1 MANRQVIEYH
11 IEHNREGSYFSL
23 PFTMPPD
30 TEILTLNY
38 RYQRYREVDNP
49 IENGAFTSKQEVN
62 IIDLGLIAP
71 DGSQVGASGSDKN
84 EIILSAISATPG
96 YLPQPLVSG
105 EWRILVGAYKVVP
118 QGVTVKYELTFTP
131 KHLRLLKGDFHT
143 HTVASDGVLTAAELG
158 RHALS
163 HGLDFVAV
171 TDHNQFASAAAFPQ
185 LPGLTFI
192 PGIEW
197 THYQGHANF
206 LGIDRSYDEAFA
218 TNTPEETLNRFEI
231 ARQRG
236 ALIVINHPFEAG
248 CGFQLDINSLPFD
261 CLEIWNGPMRVS
273 NLQAVGLWQSM
284 LVMGKKIPMC
294 GGSDYHRD
302 GLFQILGGPTTC
314 VYAMSSSSEDIL
326 LALKQGHA
334 FVIYAP
340 NGPSAALTAGDA
352 IMGDTTAWV
361 NHQKLQIS
369 IDGLVNGDSVRIV
382 TAQGS
387 DTILEAP
394 SAGSLNMAYAVKQPG
409 FARLEI
415 WRAFLP
421 GLPMLPALI
430 SNPIYFAG

>member
-1 MANRQVIEYH
+1 MAHKKVIEFH
-11 IEHNREGSYFSL
+11 IEHSREGSYFTL

-30 TEILTLNY
+30 TEIMTLNY
-38 RYQRYREVDNP
+38 RYQRYREADSP
-49 IENGAFTSKQEVN
+49 IENGVFTSKQEVN

-71 DGSQVGASGSDKN
+71 DGSQVGASGSDKS
-84 EIILSAISATPG
+84 EISLSAVSATPG
-96 YLPQPLVSG
+96 YQPHPLVNG
-105 EWRILVGAYKVVP
+105 EWQILVGAYKVVP
-118 QGVTVKYELTFTP
+118 EGVMVRYELTFTP

-143 HTVASDGVLTAAELG
+143 HTIASDGVLTTDELG
-158 RHALS
+158 RHALR

-171 TDHNQFASAAAFPQ
+171 TDHNQFVSTTALPQ
-185 LPGLTFI
+185 TPGLTFI
-192 PGIEW
+192 PGVEW

-206 LGIDRSYDEAFA
+206 LGVDQPYDETFA
-218 TNTPEETLNRFEI
+218 TNTAEEALRRFES

-248 CGFQLDINSLPFD
+248 CGFQLDMHSLPFD

-273 NLQAVGLWQSM
+273 NLQAVGLWQSL
-284 LVMGKKIPMC
+284 LVGGKKIPVC

-302 GLFQILGGPTTC
+302 GLFQILSGPTTC
-314 VYAMSSSSEDIL
+314 VYAMSPSAEDIL

-334 FVIYAP
+334 FIIYAP
-340 NGPSAALTAGDA
+340 NGPSAALTAGEA
-352 IMGDTTAWV
+352 IMGDTAAWAS
-361 NHQKLQIS
+361 HQRLQVS
-369 IDGLVNGDSVRIV
+369 IDGLANGDSVRIV
-382 TAQGS
+382 TARGS

-394 SAGSLNMAYAVKQPG
+394 SAGSLNVAYAVKQPG